1 MSALQPVRGTRD
13 IMPEEMRRQRRVV
26 ETACELAARYG
37 YLEMSTPIF
46 EFTDVFRRPL
56 GETSDVVSKEMYTFT
71 DRGDEGLTLRPEATA
86 AVCRAFL
93 SEGLTQRLPCKFFC
107 HGPMFRYD
115 RPQKGRWR
123 QFHQINVE
131 LIGVFEPLGDVET
144 IALGVDILEALGVL
158 GKTRLELN
166 SLGDPASRKAYRDVL
181 FEYFNDH
188 SDRLSPDSRARLTR
202 NPLRILD
209 SKDKG
214 DRRVC
219 TGAPVLADHL
229 NQQSVDFF
237 ATVRQDLEALD
248 IAYSLNPH
256 LVRGLD
262 YYTHTIFEFTTEELG
277 ALGSVLGGG
286 RYDGLIELLGG
297 PPTPGVGWAGGVER
311 LAMLLENVP
320 AAPRAIVVVPIGA
333 AAEAQALTLTRR
345 LRLAGFTVELGFS
358 GNVGKRLRRANKL
371 SARAAVLLGEDEL
384 AQNAATVR
392 DLESGEQE
400 VVSLDALTER
410 LARFG

>member
-13 IMPEEMRRQRRVV
+13 IMPEETRRQRRVV
-26 ETACELAARYG
+26 ETTRELAAHYG

-46 EFTDVFRRPL
+46 EFTEVFRRPL
-56 GETSDVVSKEMYTFT
+56 GETSDVVAKEMYTFS
-71 DRGDEGLTLRPEATA
+71 DRGDEELTLRPEATA

-93 SEGLTQRLPCKFFC
+93 SEGLTQQLPVKLFC

-131 LIGVFEPLGDVET
+131 LIGVSEPEGDVEI
-144 IALGVDILEALGVL
+144 IALAAHVLEELGVL
-158 GKTRLELN
+158 GQTTLELN
-166 SLGDPASRKAYRDVL
+166 TLGDPASRAAYREVL
-181 FEYFNDH
+181 IEYFSDH
-188 SDRLSPDSRARLTR
+188 RDQLSPDSQERLTR

-214 DRRVC
+214 DRRISA
-219 TGAPVLADHL
+219 GAPALGDYL
-229 NQQSVDFF
+229 NAKSVAFF
-237 ATVRQDLEALD
+237 TSVRHDLDALG
-248 IAYSLNPH
+248 IAYQLNSR

-262 YYTHTIFEFTTEELG
+262 YYTHTIFEFTTTELG
-277 ALGSVLGGG
+277 AQGSVLGGG

-297 PPTPGVGWAGGVER
+297 PSMPGVGWAGGIER
-311 LAMLLENVP
+311 LAMLLEATP
-320 AAPRAIVVVPIGA
+320 AAAPPIAVVPIGH
-333 AAEAQALTLTRR
+333 AAEDLARVLTQDLRR
-345 LRLAGFTVELGFS
+345 AGYTVDLGFN
-358 GNVGKRLRRANKL
+358 GNLGKRMKRANKL

-400 VVSLDALTER
+400 VVSLDALSEH
-410 LARFG
+410 LARFR

>member
-26 ETACELAARYG
+26 TTTRDLAARYG

-56 GETSDVVSKEMYTFT
+56 GETSDVVAKEMYSFT
-71 DRGDEGLTLRPEATA
+71 DRGDDEITLRPEATA

-93 SEGLTQRLPCKFFC
+93 SEGLTQQLPCKFFC
-107 HGPMFRYD
+107 HGPMFRYE

-123 QFHQINVE
+123 QFHQTNVE
-131 LIGVFEPLGDVET
+131 LIGVPEPLGDVEI
-144 IALGVDILEALGVL
+144 IALGVDVLDALGVL
-158 GKTRLELN
+158 GKTTLELN
-166 SLGDPASRKAYRDVL
+166 SLGDPASRKAYREVL
-181 FEYFNDH
+181 VEYFSDH
-188 SDRLSPDSRARLTR
+188 RDRLSPDSQERLNR

-214 DRRVC
+214 DRKIVA
-219 TGAPVLADHL
+219 GAPQLGDHL
-229 NQQSVDFF
+229 NAESVEFF
-237 ATVRQDLEALD
+237 AKVKQGLD
-248 IAYSLNPH
+248 WLGITYRLSPR

-262 YYTHTIFEFTTEELG
+262 YYTHTIFEFTTEDLG
-277 ALGSVLGGG
+277 AQGSVLGGG

-297 PPTPGVGWAGGVER
+297 PPMPGVGWAGGIER
-311 LAMLLENVP
+311 LAMLLEEGP
-320 AAPRAIVVVPIGA
+320 AAPRPIVVVPVGA
-333 AAEAQALTLTRR
+333 AAEASALNVTQR
-345 LRLAGFTVELGFS
+345 LRRAGFTIELGFS
-358 GNVGKRLRRANKL
+358 GNLGKRMKRANKL

-400 VVSLDALTER
+400 IVSLDALSEH
-410 LARFG
+410 LARFR

>member
-93 SEGLTQRLPCKFFC
+93 SEGLTQQLPCKFFC

-131 LIGVFEPLGDVET
+131 LIGVSEPLGDVET
-144 IALGVDILEALGVL
+144 IALAVDILEALGVL

-166 SLGDPASRKAYRDVL
+166 SLGDPASRKAYRAVL
-181 FEYFNDH
+181 IEYFNDH
-188 SDRLSPDSRARLTR
+188 RDRLSPDSRARLTR

-229 NQQSVDFF
+229 NQQSIDFF
-237 ATVRQDLEALD
+237 AKVRQDLEALD
-248 IAYSLNPH
+248 IAYSLNTH

-277 ALGSVLGGG
+277 AQGSVLGGG

-297 PPTPGVGWAGGVER
+297 PPTPGVGWAGGIER
-311 LAMLLENVP
+311 LAMLLESVP

-333 AAEAQALTLTRR
+333 AAEAPALTLTRR

>member
-37 YLEMSTPIF
+37 SLEMSTPIF

-93 SEGLTQRLPCKFFC
+93 SEGLTQQLPCKFFC

-131 LIGVFEPLGDVET
+131 LIGVSEPLGDVET

-166 SLGDPASRKAYRDVL
+166 SLGDPASRKAYRAVL
-181 FEYFNDH
+181 IEYFNDH
-188 SDRLSPDSRARLTR
+188 RDRLSPDSRARLTR

-277 ALGSVLGGG
+277 AQGSVLGGG

-333 AAEAQALTLTRR
+333 AAEAPALTLTRR